1 MLFTLY
7 NIIQEK
13 GIWEFVMLSFAVISQ
28 DTDIIDYIQC
38 YLESECAN
46 QMIPLYVFPNFYCFL
61 TEANFRKIN
70 VLIIDTDLECW
81 KENTVRIYKDFP
93 YMNIIFVG
101 SNLEVGYKVYDIRHF
116 AFIYKK
122 ELIPYFPDALS
133 RLKSELKIKDK
144 NTIRISWK
152 NVVYV
157 LYEQDIIYFERDKRK
172 TMVHMMD
179 GTEYTTYKH
188 IDEFEKTV
196 SDDFMRIHFSYLV
209 NLQYVKEYHRNHLFL
224 SDDSFVPISRK
235 YEKGVKEYFE
245 K

>member
-28 DTDIIDYIQC
+28 DTDIIDYIQF

-61 TEANFRKIN
+61 TEANFKKIN

-81 KENTVRIYKDFP
+81 KENTVRIYKNFP

-122 ELIPYFPDALS
+122 
-133 RLKSELKIKDK
+133 
-144 NTIRISWK
+144 
-152 NVVYV
+152 
-157 LYEQDIIYFERDKRK
+157 
-172 TMVHMMD
+172 
-179 GTEYTTYKH
+179 
-188 IDEFEKTV
+188 
-196 SDDFMRIHFSYLV
+196 
-209 NLQYVKEYHRNHLFL
+209 
-224 SDDSFVPISRK
+224 
-235 YEKGVKEYFE
+235 
-245 K
+245 

>member
-1 MLFTLY
+1 MR
-7 NIIQEK
+7 
-13 GIWEFVMLSFAVISQ
+13 GDV
-28 DTDIIDYIQC
+28 
-38 YLESECAN
+38 YLEIKLVRSHGETFFVY
-46 QMIPLYVFPNFYCFL
+46 QSP
-61 TEANFRKIN
+61 T
-70 VLIIDTDLECW
+70 
-81 KENTVRIYKDFP
+81 RIYK
-93 YMNIIFVG
+93 
-101 SNLEVGYKVYDIRHF
+101 E
-116 AFIYKK
+116 
-122 ELIPYFPDALS
+122 
-133 RLKSELKIKDK
+133 
-144 NTIRISWK
+144 RIS
-152 NVVYV
+152 
-157 LYEQDIIYFERDKRK
+157 DIIYFERDKRK